1 MPTKRCMCLIC
12 PYNRKA
18 QTQVYQ
24 LVNELTSEETGFCK
38 STQYIMRDTFE
49 MMECPQE
56 GCAAWRD
63 GRCCYASV
71 SLNNE

>member
-1 MPTKRCMCLIC
+1 MRQRTWYRLIC

-18 QTQVYQ
+18 QTQIYQ
-24 LVNELTSEETGFCK
+24 LVNDLVIEDTGVIK
-38 STQYIMRDTFE
+38 SSQYIIRDTFE

-56 GCAAWRD
+56 GCAAWQN

-71 SLNNE
+71 NLNNE